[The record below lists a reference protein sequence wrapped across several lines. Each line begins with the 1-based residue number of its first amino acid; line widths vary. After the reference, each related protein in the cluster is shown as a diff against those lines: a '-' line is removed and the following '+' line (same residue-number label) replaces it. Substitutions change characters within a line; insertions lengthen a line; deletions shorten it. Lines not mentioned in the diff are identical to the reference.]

1 MRKRQRWTLG
11 LLLLAAIVAVAGF
24 ASTASA
30 LTWVPGPGVSDDPTD
45 PSQIGSAPTNG
56 EGNETPPGQTPHNP
70 MPGVHDNGRGGNT
83 YVNDPCLEP
92 LPSPDAAAGSRVG
105 TMQSETELAVFGK
118 YIVAGYNDSLG
129 FYPGMDN
136 QGLSGV
142 SYSVNGGNTWIDAAG
157 LPARTSP
164 GPPEHFGDPVLEVDK
179 SPRTFVVNGQSVQQ
193 AAGQFYY
200 ADIYVNDAGFQT
212 QAVTRGRFMT
222 APPEARRPESRADTR
237 CAGKP
242 AEQTVPNTR
251 NLPDERIIWEAPV
264 EAVPSA
270 FLPCGTPLEGCDAL
284 DKEWIVVNQQNGH
297 VYMTYTRFG
306 FDGSTPIEFVKSVDG
321 GRTWSPPSVIV
332 PNLLDT
338 FNQATFPVVLP
349 SGRIVVFWI
358 SRTFSL
364 ISGFE
369 ESNRI
374 EAAFSDDE
382 GTTWSNARTVAIV
395 NPQGEPHGYNRARRN
410 ILNAPYAAVDKQT
423 GSVYVT
429 YFHGTTPL
437 PALVPNP
444 ADPTQQV
451 PGPLDRSGNILVSK
465 STDGGNT
472 WGPPIKVNDDPGT
485 TSHVFPVIQVN
496 KHRDVYIGWLDR
508 RRDPANVFTELWAN
522 VSKDGGATYGHDKV
536 QTDIATTW
544 FARTDGLPNFGDYN
558 SAELLGDNQF
568 VMTWADARFQ
578 PPYCTGTEPFC
589 FILPGGAGGVTRN
602 RPATPDTI
610 FTIAQGLG
618 AGEDPNPNK

>member
-1 MRKRQRWTLG
+1 VKKTQRWTL
-11 LLLLAAIVAVAGF
+11 LLSLVAIVALAGL
-24 ASTASA
+24 AGTAGA
-30 LTWVPGPGVSDDPTD
+30 LTWVPAPGASDDPTD
-45 PSQIGSAPTNG
+45 PSTLGSAPGNT
-56 EGNETPPGQTPHNP
+56 EGTETPPGQTPHNP

-92 LPSPDAAAGSRVG
+92 GPSPDPTAGSRVG
-105 TMQSETELAVFGK
+105 TMQSETELAVYGK

-142 SYSVNGGNTWIDAAG
+142 AYSVNGGNTWIDASG
-157 LPARTSP
+157 LPARTTP
-164 GPPEHFGDPVLEVDK
+164 GPTEHFGDPVIEVDK
-179 SPRTFVVNGQSVQQ
+179 SARTFIVNGSPVSQ

-222 APPEARRPESRADTR
+222 APPDPRRPESRSDTR
-237 CAGKP
+237 CANNDSLRQ
-242 AEQTVPNTR
+242 EFNTK
-251 NLPDERIIWEAPV
+251 NLPEERIVWEAPV
-264 EAVPSA
+264 EAVPST
-270 FLPCGTPLEGCDAL
+270 FLPCGTPAEGCDAL
-284 DKEWIVVNQQNGH
+284 DKEWIAVNQQNGH
-297 VYMTYTRFG
+297 IYMTYTRFG

-332 PNLLDT
+332 PNLADT

-364 ISGFE
+364 VSGFE
-369 ESNRI
+369 LSNRI
-374 EAAFSDDE
+374 EVAHSDDE
-382 GTTWSNARTVAIV
+382 GTTWSTARTVAVV
-395 NPQGEPHGYNRARRN
+395 NPQGEPLGYNRARRN
-410 ILNAPYAAVDKQT
+410 ILNAPYATVDKQT
-423 GSVYVT
+423 GAVYVT
-429 YFHGTTPL
+429 YFNGTTPL
-437 PALVPNP
+437 PALVPDP
-444 ADPTQQV
+444 SDPTQLV
-451 PGPLDRSGNILVSK
+451 PGPLARSGNILVSR
-465 STDGGNT
+465 STDGGVT
-472 WGPPIKVNDDPGT
+472 YAPPIKVNDDPGT

-496 KHRDVYIGWLDR
+496 KHSDVYVGWLDR

-522 VSKDGGATYGHDKV
+522 VSKDGVTYGHDIV

-544 FARTDGLPNFGDYN
+544 FARTDGAPNFGDYN

-568 VMTWADARFQ
+568 VMTWADARFM
-578 PPYCTGTEPFC
+578 PPFCTGTEPFC
-589 FILPGGAGGVTRN
+589 FTLPGGAGGVTRN

-618 AGEDPNPNK
+618 NGTDPNPNK